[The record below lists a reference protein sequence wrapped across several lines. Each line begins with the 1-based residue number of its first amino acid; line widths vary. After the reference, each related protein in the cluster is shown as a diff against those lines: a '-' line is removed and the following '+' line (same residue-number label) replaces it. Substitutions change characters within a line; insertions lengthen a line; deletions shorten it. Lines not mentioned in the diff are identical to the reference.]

1 MTPSLGQSMM
11 KPAGLLASGQT
22 ENSCVHT
29 TEYNLCASESQKSS
43 KARVSFKEFCKL
55 GHLISYSFS
64 WTTELQALFVV
75 FSILGSSLSGLC
87 EYVFYIRIC
96 TANVLCLYHGA
107 YMDSGNCCKEWMVL
121 QMRTRR
127 EPPRNN
133 PISGK

>member
-1 MTPSLGQSMM
+1 M
-11 KPAGLLASGQT
+11 LASHT
-22 ENSCVHT
+22 TCVH
-29 TEYNLCASESQKSS
+29 LKVRRVQKLEFLL
-43 KARVSFKEFCKL
+43 KNFANWGTMNNRAISFYL
-55 GHLISYSFS
+55 HLISYSFS

-96 TANVLCLYHGA
+96 TANVLCLCHGA

-121 QMRTRR
+121 QMRTRG

-133 PISGK
+133 PVSGN